1 MERRVVEY
9 SLQAGAGTMRPDIM
23 SSEMTGGSLG
33 GGGHTRESIISSV
46 AARITP
52 VSSGGSVR
60 DDLGRNRCSNRY
72 LNNNLHPNY
81 KTDYSIYRNNTWR
94 DVFTPDFIWAPR
106 YLGGKGYNAG
116 TKDNIKVRITRF
128 QRRVA
133 IIKMK
138 RKRFIFSDRNMKS
151 STIIKATADIA
162 THKWKRDWE
171 QPFIVISHFCEI
183 R

>member
-1 MERRVVEY
+1 MVEY

-60 DDLGRNRCSNRY
+60 DDLGRNCCSNRY

-81 KTDYSIYRNNTWR
+81 KTDYSIYRNNTGC
-94 DVFTPDFIWAPR
+94 V
-106 YLGGKGYNAG
+106 YS
-116 TKDNIKVRITRF
+116 RF
-128 QRRVA
+128 YMSASILEREG
-133 IIKMK
+133 I
-138 RKRFIFSDRNMKS
+138 
-151 STIIKATADIA
+151 
-162 THKWKRDWE
+162 
-171 QPFIVISHFCEI
+171 
-183 R
+183 